1 MVKEINAEEYS
12 EILNS
17 SKPVVI
23 DFHATWC
30 GPCKVLSP
38 ILEELDDEIEGVEFV
53 KLDVDQ
59 HPQIAGQNQV
69 MGVPTVVILKDG
81 EVKDRFVGV
90 QPKEVIK
97 EKNYFT
103 RLIVLRIVLVL
114 QVLILLL
121 FGFFILNIQNTVNEL
136 SGQLETAL
144 LTIEDMKT
152 VLPEIEEAV
161 ENFNQLE
168 PLFENL
174 GKLSELLSVLT
185 DPFGSNG

>member
-1 MVKEINAEEYS
+1 M
-12 EILNS
+12 
-17 SKPVVI
+17 
-23 DFHATWC
+23 
-30 GPCKVLSP
+30 
-38 ILEELDDEIEGVEFV
+38 
-53 KLDVDQ
+53 
-59 HPQIAGQNQV
+59 
-69 MGVPTVVILKDG
+69 
-81 EVKDRFVGV
+81 
-90 QPKEVIK
+90 
-97 EKNYFT
+97 
-103 RLIVLRIVLVL
+103 LRIVLAL

-121 FGFFILNIQNTVNEL
+121 FGFFILNIQSTVIEL

-185 DPFGSNG
+185 DPFNSNG

>member
-1 MVKEINAEEYS
+1 M
-12 EILNS
+12 
-17 SKPVVI
+17 
-23 DFHATWC
+23 
-30 GPCKVLSP
+30 
-38 ILEELDDEIEGVEFV
+38 
-53 KLDVDQ
+53 
-59 HPQIAGQNQV
+59 
-69 MGVPTVVILKDG
+69 
-81 EVKDRFVGV
+81 
-90 QPKEVIK
+90 
-97 EKNYFT
+97 
-103 RLIVLRIVLVL
+103 LRIVLVL

-121 FGFFILNIQNTVNEL
+121 FGFFILNIQSTVYEL

-144 LTIEDMKT
+144 LTIENMKT

>member
-1 MVKEINAEEYS
+1 M
-12 EILNS
+12 
-17 SKPVVI
+17 
-23 DFHATWC
+23 
-30 GPCKVLSP
+30 
-38 ILEELDDEIEGVEFV
+38 
-53 KLDVDQ
+53 
-59 HPQIAGQNQV
+59 
-69 MGVPTVVILKDG
+69 
-81 EVKDRFVGV
+81 
-90 QPKEVIK
+90 
-97 EKNYFT
+97 
-103 RLIVLRIVLVL
+103 LRIVLVL
-114 QVLILLL
+114 QVLILFL

-161 ENFNQLE
+161 DNFNQLK

>member
-1 MVKEINAEEYS
+1 M
-12 EILNS
+12 
-17 SKPVVI
+17 
-23 DFHATWC
+23 
-30 GPCKVLSP
+30 
-38 ILEELDDEIEGVEFV
+38 
-53 KLDVDQ
+53 
-59 HPQIAGQNQV
+59 
-69 MGVPTVVILKDG
+69 
-81 EVKDRFVGV
+81 
-90 QPKEVIK
+90 
-97 EKNYFT
+97 
-103 RLIVLRIVLVL
+103 LRIVLVL

-121 FGFFILNIQNTVNEL
+121 FGFFILNIQNTVNAL

-152 VLPEIEEAV
+152 VLPEIEQAV